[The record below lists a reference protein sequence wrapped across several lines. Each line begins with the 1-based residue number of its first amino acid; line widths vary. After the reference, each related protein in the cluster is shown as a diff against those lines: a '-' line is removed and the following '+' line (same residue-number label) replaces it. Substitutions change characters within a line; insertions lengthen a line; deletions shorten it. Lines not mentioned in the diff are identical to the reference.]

1 MDARRVS
8 AASAWY
14 TAVREAF
21 LSAYLATT
29 RQHPR
34 LLPDDVDAFLSV
46 GRDGIV
52 RVYSG
57 KVDLGTG
64 TRTALRQIAAEELDV
79 RFGQV
84 DLVEGDTALT
94 PDQGPTWGSL
104 TIQIGGLAIRQAAAT
119 ARRAL
124 LVQAAQRL
132 GIATENLEVK
142 DGIVRS
148 KWDRTVSTSYV
159 ACE

>member
-1 MDARRVS
+1 MDATRREFLAGSGSLVVGFS
-8 AASAWY
+8 LVARDAQAQAVGAAAKP
-14 TAVREAF
+14 
-21 LSAYLATT
+21 LA
-29 RQHPR
+29 
-34 LLPDDVDAFLSV
+34 LDDVDAFLSV

-79 RFGQV
+79 RLGQV

-119 ARRAL
+119 ASP
-124 LVQAAQRL
+124 RL
-132 GIATENLEVK
+132 SVSSSFATGVA
-142 DGIVRS
+142 
-148 KWDRTVSTSYV
+148 RTTW
-159 ACE
+159 